1 VNPEVQELQ
10 SKLKEILYD
19 CAVEL
24 KATKA
29 ALYLYDGGGRFELV
43 TQYGFRGG
51 LAESADKDHPLIDRS
66 GRGRTA
72 FFINGLTIEPRFSE
86 MLYEAATDRLL
97 AAPVY
102 LRGKLVGVVDMRDKS
117 AKALFEQSDLPKAQR
132 IADRIA
138 ELFANKNVFGQ
149 RFITLSDSPSS
160 ATDVVSAHAPIGEAA
175 PAPRPVAPPNS
186 AAPRTAA
193 PRPAPVA
200 APPLRPAAAPPP
212 PQQLAKS
219 HVPRVP
225 TMILEARAASELM
238 LESPSSESLGEAE
251 VLAVRDVLRAML
263 LVPGATVASFSA
275 FGHMGGIQEVA
286 ARSTVTEEGMNFLQ
300 SKLNMWLTKRGE
312 GGGVLRTS
320 VQHPFGTSAPA
331 IAPAQMQ
338 KVFTAPI
345 AAGSL
350 RGIYLTVAFAA
361 NPDRAAHEML
371 AAFHAQLQL
380 AIEHSMIRGAAQS
393 ARWRVAEKLL
403 EPDFSHYPELRR
415 HSDSVVARVE
425 AFARYI
431 ALTPNEVEMARVVAL
446 VHDCGM
452 RLLDY
457 DHLYRKR
464 NISQDEMSILQEHVQ
479 VGAAIV
485 EPLLG
490 AEIARA
496 VLCHHERFDGRGY
509 PNGLQGEEIPRTAR
523 IIQICD
529 AYEMMIADDNY
540 QPPETPEKALSILAR
555 SAGSQFDPELA
566 HRFAEMI
573 RGSAR

>member
-1 VNPEVQELQ
+1 VHPEVQELQ
-10 SKLKEILYD
+10 TKLKEILYD

-29 ALYLYDGGGRFELV
+29 ALYLHDGEGRFELV
-43 TQYGFRGG
+43 THYGFRGG
-51 LAESADKDHPLIDRS
+51 LAESADKDHPLIDRC
-66 GRGRTA
+66 GRGRTS

-102 LRGKLVGVVDMRDKS
+102 LRGQLVGVIDMRDKS
-117 AKALFEQSDLPKAQR
+117 AKALFDQTDLPKAQR
-132 IADRIA
+132 IAERIG

-149 RFITLSDSPSS
+149 RFITLSEVPK
-160 ATDVVSAHAPIGEAA
+160 ATVVVPAGDA
-175 PAPRPVAPPNS
+175 PA
-186 AAPRTAA
+186 AA
-193 PRPAPVA
+193 PRPAPAPVA
-200 APPLRPAAAPPP
+200 AASPLRAAAPPA
-212 PQQLAKS
+212 PQQTAKS
-219 HVPRVP
+219 HVSRVP
-225 TMILEARAASELM
+225 SMILEARAAAELM
-238 LESPSSESLGEAE
+238 LESPANETLGEAE
-251 VLAVRDVLRAML
+251 VIAARDVLRVML
-263 LVPGATVASFSA
+263 LVPGATVASFTA
-275 FGHMGGIQEVA
+275 FGHMGGIQEIA
-286 ARSTVTEEGMNFLQ
+286 ARSTVTGEGMSFLQ
-300 SKLNMWLTKRGE
+300 SKLITWLSKRGE
-312 GGGVLRTS
+312 GAGLIRTS
-320 VQHPFGTSAPA
+320 VQHPFGTSSPA
-331 IAPAQMQ
+331 ITPAQMQ
-338 KVFTAPI
+338 KVFTAPV

-380 AIEHSMIRGAAQS
+380 AIEHSLIRGAAQS

-431 ALTPNEVEMARVVAL
+431 ALTPSEVDTARVVAL

-457 DHLYRKR
+457 DRLYRKR
-464 NISQDEMSILQEHVQ
+464 DISHDEMGILQEHVQ

-509 PNGLQGEEIPRTAR
+509 PNGLQGDEIPRMAR

-529 AYEMMIADDNY
+529 AYEMMIAADNY
-540 QPPETPEKALSILAR
+540 QPPETPEKALSILTR
-555 SAGSQFDPELA
+555 GAGSQFDPELA

-573 RGSAR
+573 RGAR

>member
-1 VNPEVQELQ
+1 VHPEVQELQ

-29 ALYLYDGGGRFELV
+29 ALYLHDGEGRFELV

-51 LAESADKDHPLIDRS
+51 LAESADKDHPLIDRC

-102 LRGKLVGVVDMRDKS
+102 MRGQLVGVIDMRDKS
-117 AKALFEQSDLPKAQR
+117 AKALFDQGDLPKAQR
-132 IADRIA
+132 IADRIS
-138 ELFANKNVFGQ
+138 EVFANKNVFGQ
-149 RFITLSDSPSS
+149 RFITLSESPS
-160 ATDVVSAHAPIGEAA
+160 ATVFVPTHASIAEAA
-175 PAPRPVAPPNS
+175 PS
-186 AAPRTAA
+186 AAAA
-193 PRPAPVA
+193 RPAGAPSTPRPAPVA
-200 APPLRPAAAPPP
+200 VPPLRSVASPPA
-212 PQQLAKS
+212 QHQAKS

-225 TMILEARAASELM
+225 TMILEARAAAELM
-238 LESPSSESLGEAE
+238 LETSAGETLGEAE
-251 VLAVRDVLRAML
+251 VVAVRDVLRAML

-286 ARSTVTEEGMNFLQ
+286 ARSTVAEEGMNFLQ

-312 GGGVLRTS
+312 TGGVLRTS
-320 VQHPFGTSAPA
+320 VQHPFGTSTPA
-331 IAPAQMQ
+331 ITPAQMQ
-338 KVFTAPI
+338 KVFTAPV

-350 RGIYLTVAFAA
+350 QGIYLTVAFAA

-380 AIEHSMIRGAAQS
+380 AIEHSMIRGTAQN

-431 ALTPNEVEMARVVAL
+431 ALTPSEVDTARVVAL

-464 NISQDEMSILQEHVQ
+464 NISPDEMGILQEHVQ

-490 AEIARA
+490 AEVARA
-496 VLCHHERFDGRGY
+496 VLCHHERYDGRGY
-509 PNGLQGEEIPRTAR
+509 PNGLQGNEIPRTAR

-529 AYEMMIADDNY
+529 AYEMMIAADNY
-540 QPPETPEKALSILAR
+540 QPPELPEKALSILTR
-555 SAGSQFDPELA
+555 GAGSQFDPELA

-573 RGSAR
+573 RSK

>member
-1 VNPEVQELQ
+1 VHPEVQELQ

-24 KATKA
+24 NATKA
-29 ALYLYDGGGRFELV
+29 ALYLDGGAGRFELV

-51 LAESADKDHPLIDRS
+51 LAESADKDHPLIDRC
-66 GRGRTA
+66 GRGRTS
-72 FFINGLTIEPRFSE
+72 FYINGLTVEPRFSE

-102 LRGKLVGVVDMRDKS
+102 LRGQLVGVIDMRDKS
-117 AKALFEQSDLPKAQR
+117 AKALFDRNDLPKAQH

-138 ELFANKNVFGQ
+138 ALFANKNVFGQ
-149 RFITLSDSPSS
+149 RFITLSDSPRSTHVMPANASVENSSS
-160 ATDVVSAHAPIGEAA
+160 APRPVAAPAVLASAPVAA
-175 PAPRPVAPPNS
+175 PAPRPVA
-186 AAPRTAA
+186 
-193 PRPAPVA
+193 
-200 APPLRPAAAPPP
+200 APPLP
-212 PQQLAKS
+212 QLARS

-225 TMILEARAASELM
+225 TMILEARAAAELI
-238 LESPSSESLGEAE
+238 LETAPSESLSEAE
-251 VLAVRDVLRAML
+251 VVAARDVLRAML
-263 LVPGATVASFSA
+263 LVPGLTVASFSA
-275 FGHMGGIQEVA
+275 FGHMGGVQEVVA
-286 ARSTVTEEGMNFLQ
+286 NATVTDEGLSFLQ
-300 SKLNMWLTKRGE
+300 SKLNTWLSKRGE
-312 GGGVLRTS
+312 GGGFLRPT
-320 VQHPFGTSAPA
+320 VQHPSGSTGPA
-331 IAPAQMQ
+331 ITPAQMQ

-350 RGIYLTVAFAA
+350 RGIYLTVAFSA
-361 NPDRAAHEML
+361 NPERASHEML

-380 AIEHSMIRGAAQS
+380 AIEHSMSRSGMLS

-415 HSDSVVARVE
+415 HSDAVVAQVE

-431 ALTPNEVEMARVVAL
+431 ALTPSEVDAARLVAL

-457 DHLYRKR
+457 DRLYRKR
-464 NISQDEMSILQEHVQ
+464 DISQDELGILQEHVQ

-490 AEIARA
+490 PEVARA
-496 VLCHHERFDGRGY
+496 VLCHHERIDGSGY
-509 PNGLQGEEIPRTAR
+509 PNGLQGEQIPRISR

-540 QPPETPEKALSILAR
+540 QPPQTPEKALSILTR
-555 SAGSQFDPELA
+555 GAGTQFDGELA
-566 HRFAEMI
+566 HRFADMI
-573 RGSAR
+573 RRTR

>member
-1 VNPEVQELQ
+1 MHPEVQELQ

-29 ALYLYDGGGRFELV
+29 ALYLQDGAGRFELV

-51 LAESADKDHPLIDRS
+51 LAESADKDHPLIDRC

-72 FFINGLTIEPRFSE
+72 FIVNGLTVEPRFSE

-102 LRGKLVGVVDMRDKS
+102 LRGKLVGVIDMRDKS
-117 AKALFEQSDLPKAQR
+117 AKALFDKNDLPKAQL

-138 ELFANKNVFGQ
+138 ELFTNKNVFGQ
-149 RFITLSDSPSS
+149 RFITLSDSPQSTVLVATHGSVDASS
-160 ATDVVSAHAPIGEAA
+160 
-175 PAPRPVAPPNS
+175 S
-186 AAPRTAA
+186 AAPGPAAA
-193 PRPAPVA
+193 PRPAPLA
-200 APPLRPAAAPPP
+200 APPLRPAAPPSP
-212 PQQLAKS
+212 AQLAKS
-219 HVPRVP
+219 YVPRVP
-225 TMILEARAASELM
+225 TMILEARAAAELM
-238 LESPSSESLGEAE
+238 LETSPWESLGEAE
-251 VLAVRDVLRAML
+251 VIAARDVLRAML
-263 LVPGATVASFSA
+263 LVPGATVASLSA

-286 ARSTVTEEGMNFLQ
+286 ARSTVTDEGMNFLQ

-312 GGGVLRTS
+312 GGGVLRTN
-320 VQHPFGTSAPA
+320 VQHPFGTSSPA

-393 ARWRVAEKLL
+393 ARWRIAEKLL

-425 AFARYI
+425 AFARFI
-431 ALTPNEVEMARVVAL
+431 ALTPAEVDTARVVAL

-457 DHLYRKR
+457 DRLYRKR
-464 NISQDEMSILQEHVQ
+464 DISQDEMSILQEHVQ

-490 AEIARA
+490 AEVARA

-509 PNGLQGEEIPRTAR
+509 PNALHGEEIPRMAR

-540 QPPETPEKALSILAR
+540 QPPESPEKALSILTR
-555 SAGSQFDPELA
+555 GAGSQFDAELA

-573 RGSAR
+573 RSAR

>member
-1 VNPEVQELQ
+1 VHPEVQELQ

-24 KATKA
+24 NATKA
-29 ALYLYDGGGRFELV
+29 ALYLHDGGGRFELV

-51 LAESADKDHPLIDRS
+51 LAENADKDHPLIDRC
-66 GRGRTA
+66 GRGRTS
-72 FFINGLTIEPRFSE
+72 FFVNGLTIEPRFSE

-102 LRGKLVGVVDMRDKS
+102 LRGQLVGVIDMRDKS
-117 AKALFEQSDLPKAQR
+117 AKALFEQTDLPKAQR

-138 ELFANKNVFGQ
+138 ELFSNKNVFGQ
-149 RFITLSDSPSS
+149 RFITLSESPQTTVFVPTHASTAEAATAPPAAAPS
-160 ATDVVSAHAPIGEAA
+160 APAAFRPA
-175 PAPRPVAPPNS
+175 PAPVS
-186 AAPRTAA
+186 
-193 PRPAPVA
+193 
-200 APPLRPAAAPPP
+200 APPLRPAMPPPP
-212 PQQLAKS
+212 PQQAKS

-225 TMILEARAASELM
+225 TMILEARAAAELM
-238 LESPSSESLGEAE
+238 LEASPGEPFGE
-251 VLAVRDVLRAML
+251 GELVAVRDVLRAML
-263 LVPGATVASFSA
+263 LVPGTTVASFSA

-286 ARSTVTEEGMNFLQ
+286 ARSTVTDEGMNFLQ

-312 GGGVLRTS
+312 GSGFLRTS
-320 VQHPFGTSAPA
+320 VQFPLGNSGPA
-331 IAPAQMQ
+331 VTPAQMQ
-338 KVFTAPI
+338 KVFTAPV

-350 RGIYLTVAFAA
+350 RGTYLTVAFAA
-361 NPDRAAHEML
+361 SPDRAAHEML

-431 ALTPNEVEMARVVAL
+431 ALTPSEVDTARLVAL

-457 DHLYRKR
+457 ERLYRKR
-464 NISQDEMSILQEHVQ
+464 DLSPDEMGILKEHVQ

-490 AEIARA
+490 VEVARA

-509 PNGLQGEEIPRTAR
+509 PNGLQGEEIPRAAR

-529 AYEMMIADDNY
+529 AYEMMIAADNY
-540 QPPETPEKALSILAR
+540 QPPETPEKALSIITR
-555 SAGSQFDPELA
+555 SAGSQFDAELA
-566 HRFAEMI
+566 HRFGEMM
-573 RGSAR
+573 RSAR

>member
-1 VNPEVQELQ
+1 M
-10 SKLKEILYD
+10 
-19 CAVEL
+19 
-24 KATKA
+24 
-29 ALYLYDGGGRFELV
+29 

-51 LAESADKDHPLIDRS
+51 LAESADKDHPLIDRC

-72 FFINGLTIEPRFSE
+72 FFINGLTVEPRFSE

-102 LRGKLVGVVDMRDKS
+102 MRGQLVGVIDMRDKS
-117 AKALFEQSDLPKAQR
+117 AKALFDQGDLPKAQR
-132 IADRIA
+132 IADRIS
-138 ELFANKNVFGQ
+138 ELFVNKNVFGQ
-149 RFITLSDSPSS
+149 RFITLSESPSATVFVPTHASIAES
-160 ATDVVSAHAPIGEAA
+160 APSSSSAARPAAA
-175 PAPRPVAPPNS
+175 P
-186 AAPRTAA
+186 AA
-193 PRPAPVA
+193 PRPAPAA
-200 APPLRPAAAPPP
+200 APPLRPAAPPP
-212 PQQLAKS
+212 APHQAKS
-219 HVPRVP
+219 HVPRVA
-225 TMILEARAASELM
+225 TMILEARAAAELM
-238 LESPSSESLGEAE
+238 LETAHVETLGEAE
-251 VLAVRDVLRAML
+251 VVAVRDVLRAML
-263 LVPGATVASFSA
+263 LVPGVTVASFSA

-312 GGGVLRTS
+312 TGGVLRTS
-320 VQHPFGTSAPA
+320 VQQPFGTTAPA
-331 IAPAQMQ
+331 ITPAQMQ
-338 KVFTAPI
+338 KVFTAPV

-350 RGIYLTVAFAA
+350 HGIYLTVAFAA

-380 AIEHSMIRGAAQS
+380 AVEHSMIRGAAQS
-393 ARWRVAEKLL
+393 ARWRIAEKLL
-403 EPDFSHYPELRR
+403 EPDFSHFPELRR

-431 ALTPNEVEMARVVAL
+431 ALTPSEVDTARVVAL

-457 DHLYRKR
+457 DRLYRKR
-464 NISQDEMSILQEHVQ
+464 DLSPDEMGILQEHVQ
-479 VGAAIV
+479 IGAAIV

-490 AEIARA
+490 AEVARA
-496 VLCHHERFDGRGY
+496 VLCHHERYDGRGY

-529 AYEMMIADDNY
+529 AYEMMIAPDNY
-540 QPPETPEKALSILAR
+540 QPPEPPEKALSILTR
-555 SAGSQFDPELA
+555 GAGTQFDPELA

-573 RGSAR
+573 RGAR